1 MPGPAADLNAPAAA
15 ASGTDPRAWIL
26 DELRRMLEPLCRP
39 TSSALAYL
47 AKDTPLW
54 LGSCEGCPCSRSQ
67 DGALPCSMSGVKG
80 RSTFGFEIALD
91 GRYDGTLFLCCDKG
105 SSGITQTIQGII
117 QILLGQLEFTREK
130 DYLLGELSASRES
143 LEAVYDISS
152 NLRAVEKTEEL
163 LKRIVERVTAHQPD
177 LHVILWLTDEDVL
190 LPAASRNVP
199 QPIAQRPLVGG
210 LVGKTLG
217 NRASILL
224 NGRSRLGMIEDLE
237 VELLQAGSI
246 AIVPVVGRQG
256 LLGALEIWQ
265 NGAETKFDSR
275 LLYLLETLALLA
287 AMVVENDRL
296 HRDALASARLRHDVE
311 IGSRIQ
317 QVLLLGRT
325 PVDLELIRA
334 AALTIPSMQIDG
346 DFYDF
351 VEHEKTLDV
360 IVGDVMG
367 KGIAAALVG
376 AATKNQFLRAMNYLL
391 ASQGGVLPEPK
402 EILSIVNAELV
413 KQLIGIESYV
423 TLIYARFDLK
433 NSTLSL
439 IDCGHTRTIHISSQT
454 GQYSLLQG
462 DNMPLGFSPG
472 EVYEP
477 ITTPFEAGDVFF
489 FYSDGVTEMPNPEG
503 EYYGE
508 TRLAELVQ
516 SNSFLDPKDLVEVI
530 RQDVLTFSQAQS
542 FRDDLTCVAV
552 KVQDMEATIPS
563 KRARLD
569 VISNLAEIGKVRT
582 FVRDFCHKNIAI
594 AFREE
599 DLDQLEL
606 AVTEAVTNVIRHG
619 YQGQKDRPIRV
630 QADLFLNRISI
641 RLYHRGQA
649 FDPGNTPASEI
660 DSPREGGMGLYII
673 EQCVDKV
680 RYYRSK
686 HGENCIHLIK
696 QFKMDPGGG
705 RRSGPGT

>member
-1 MPGPAADLNAPAAA
+1 MPGPAADLNVPATDAPGAN
-15 ASGTDPRAWIL
+15 PRAWL
-26 DELRRMLEPLCRP
+26 LEALRRVLVPLCRP

-47 AKDTPLW
+47 AHGTPLW
-54 LGSCEGCPCSRSQ
+54 LSACDQCPCSKQQGESV
-67 DGALPCSMSGVKG
+67 PCSTPGVKG
-80 RSTFGFEIALD
+80 RSTFGFEIPLD
-91 GRYDGTLFLCCDKG
+91 GRYDGTLFLCCDR
-105 SSGITQTIQGII
+105 SSSDITETIQGIV
-117 QILLGQLEFTREK
+117 QGLLQQLEFTREK

-177 LHVILWLTDEDVL
+177 LHVILWLNEEDTL
-190 LPAASRNVP
+190 ISAASCNVP
-199 QPIAQRPLVGG
+199 PVAERPLSGG
-210 LVGKTLG
+210 LVGKTLS
-217 NRASILL
+217 NRTSILL
-224 NGRSRLGMIEDLE
+224 NGRSRLNTIEDLE
-237 VELLQAGSI
+237 MELLQANSV

-265 NGAETKFDSR
+265 NSEQAKFDSR

-351 VEHEKTLDV
+351 VEHEKTLDI

-391 ASQGGVLPEPK
+391 ASQGGMLPEPK

-477 ITTPFEAGDVFF
+477 ITVPFEAGDVFL

-516 SNSFLDPKDLVEVI
+516 SNGFLDPKDLVEVI
-530 RQDVLTFSQAQS
+530 RKDVLTFSQAES

-569 VISNLAEIGKVRT
+569 ILSNLPEIGKVRT
-582 FVRDFCHKNIAI
+582 FVREFCYKNIAI

-649 FDPGNTPASEI
+649 FDPGNAPAKEI

-686 HGENCIHLIK
+686 HGENCVHLIK